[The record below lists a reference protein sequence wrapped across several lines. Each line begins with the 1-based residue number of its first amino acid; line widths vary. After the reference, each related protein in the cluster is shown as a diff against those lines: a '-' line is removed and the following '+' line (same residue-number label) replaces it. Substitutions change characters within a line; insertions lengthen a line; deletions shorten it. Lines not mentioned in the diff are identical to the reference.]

1 MVAIVDGDKTKKYIN
16 MYLIST
22 KNSEK
27 AYLRSTQRLFVCM
40 YLANP
45 TQCAISVIEALTKV
59 IYQL

>member
-1 MVAIVDGDKTKKYIN
+1 MGIKQKN
-16 MYLIST
+16 MYVF
-22 KNSEK
+22 NFYQK
-27 AYLRSTQRLFVCM
+27 AYLRSTQRWVPHKGYLYVYCI